1 MKEQNTLH
9 RIMLELGQS
18 VFTKLF
24 RNNTGM
30 GWIGS
35 KSRRTGTA
43 VTLYEARPLHAGL
56 CKGSSD
62 IIGWHTI
69 TITPQMVGKQVA
81 VFTAIEAKAA
91 KGKLT
96 PEQEQFL
103 HVLRQSGGYAL
114 TLYEGDDF
122 TTQFNK
128 TVSSLTH

>member
-30 GWIGS
+30 GWTG
-35 KSRRTGTA
+35 KHRKTGTA
-43 VTLYEARPLHAGL
+43 VTIYEARPLHAGL
-56 CKGSSD
+56 CTGSSD
-62 IIGWHTI
+62 LIGWHSL
-69 TITPQMVGKQVA
+69 TITPAMVGKQVA
-81 VFTAIEAKAA
+81 VFTAIEAKAL

-103 HVLRQSGGYAL
+103 HVLKQSGGISL
-114 TLYEGDDF
+114 TLFEGDNF
-122 TTQFNK
+122 TEEFNQA
-128 TVSSLTH
+128 VHSLTH